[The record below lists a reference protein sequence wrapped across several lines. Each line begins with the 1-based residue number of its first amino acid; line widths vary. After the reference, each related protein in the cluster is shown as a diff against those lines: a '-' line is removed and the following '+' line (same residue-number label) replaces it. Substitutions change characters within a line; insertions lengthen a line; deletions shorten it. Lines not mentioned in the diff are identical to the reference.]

1 MPNRK
6 NGGFILDDSSCD
18 PYGTTEMRQK
28 MQGGKKSKTAN
39 APKKSGTGKK
49 K

>member
-1 MPNRK
+1 MTVRATLMEGRRCVK
-6 NGGFILDDSSCD
+6 SA
-18 PYGTTEMRQK
+18 
-28 MQGGKKSKTAN
+28 GGKKSKVAN